1 MTDEFE
7 QFEGGVA
14 LHVPGGDTI
23 NIATPEGYTDT
34 AFRGT
39 LAAFDTAYRRNGM
52 IPSVDDIHTLWPKLP
67 KKTISGIMGTL
78 EFKKALTH
86 RGIQWDPKDGLTMEQ
101 HTTLLKLSDPF
112 DRRGL
117 ASKLKDLGVPM
128 PRFQAWLKQPLF
140 FSMYNESTRA
150 NYEEALPAIRQRLI
164 GNAEA
169 GDQRAIE
176 LIYAMTGEWNPQQQ
190 HLDDAK
196 TIVLKIVE
204 AIITHVKDAKIREAI
219 LSDVSMYAG
228 TMSTIAQPKSLE

>member
-1 MTDEFE
+1 
-7 QFEGGVA
+7 
-14 LHVPGGDTI
+14 
-23 NIATPEGYTDT
+23 
-34 AFRGT
+34 
-39 LAAFDTAYRRNGM
+39 
-52 IPSVDDIHTLWPKLP
+52 
-67 KKTISGIMGTL
+67 
-78 EFKKALTH
+78 
-86 RGIQWDPKDGLTMEQ
+86 
-101 HTTLLKLSDPF
+101 
-112 DRRGL
+112 
-117 ASKLKDLGVPM
+117 
-128 PRFQAWLKQPLF
+128 
-140 FSMYNESTRA
+140 MYNESTRA

>member
-7 QFEGGVA
+7 QFNGGVA
-14 LHVPGGDTI
+14 VYLPDGDTI
-23 NIATPEGYTDT
+23 HIATPEGYTDT
-34 AFRGT
+34 AFRGA
-39 LAAFDTAYRRNGM
+39 LAAFDTAYRRNGK
-52 IPSVDDIHTLWPKLP
+52 IPSVDDIYELWPKLP
-67 KKTISGIMGTL
+67 KKTISGLMGTL
-78 EFKKALTH
+78 EFKRALAH
-86 RGIQWDPKDGLTMEQ
+86 RGIQWDSKDGLTMEQ
-101 HTTLLKLSDPF
+101 HTVLLKLSDPF

-140 FSMYNESTRA
+140 FGMYNESTRA

-228 TMSTIAQPKSLE
+228 TMATIAQPKVLE